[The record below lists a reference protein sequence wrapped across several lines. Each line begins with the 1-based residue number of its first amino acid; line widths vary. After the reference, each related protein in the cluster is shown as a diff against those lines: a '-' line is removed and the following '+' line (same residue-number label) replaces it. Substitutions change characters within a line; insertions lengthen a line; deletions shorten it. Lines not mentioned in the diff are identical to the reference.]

1 MLPARARAPPGTSEG
16 RESAMAGSSPV
27 TAVMPAS
34 RTAST
39 STPLPWA
46 DRRTGGLAVRNS
58 APSTSAATARPPDR
72 LTALFELQRNS
83 VSCDESRSIS
93 EEPHGHPRQP
103 PARQLQYHARQQ

>member
-1 MLPARARAPPGTSEG
+1 MLPARARALPGTSASS
-16 RESAMAGSSPV
+16 ESAIACSRPV

-39 STPLPWA
+39 STSLPWA

-93 EEPHGHPRQP
+93 EEPHGHARQP
-103 PARQLQYHARQQ
+103 PAPQPPYHPPP